1 MTAHQGLPIYREAI
15 RLVGHLHQCTR
26 KAPRDL
32 RHTLVQRL
40 LDESVQA
47 CVHIATANKADTRD
61 RATAIA
67 ALAATITR
75 IDVLLGV
82 AREQRC
88 LSLGAAAIAMEHV
101 DALGKQTH
109 GWGRHTNSHGGK
121 PASGPST

>member
-47 CVHIATANKADTRD
+47 CVHIAMANKADKRD
-61 RATAIA
+61 RADTIA
-67 ALAATITR
+67 SLSATIAR
-75 IDVLLGV
+75 IDVLLTV

-88 LSLGAAAIAMEHV
+88 LSIGAAAVAMEHV
-101 DALGKQTH
+101 DALGKQAH
-109 GWGRHTNSHGGK
+109 GWGRHTTSHSGK
-121 PASGPST
+121 PESEPST